1 MEGCDRHLE
10 VIEILDDLDDRVKYL
25 EIRDTTTSVMLENLI
40 TRVDKLVK
48 TIEDFMAA
56 TRRGVVGT
64 GGAIIA
70 TLFGFLIWYIQTH

>member
-1 MEGCDRHLE
+1 
-10 VIEILDDLDDRVKYL
+10 VKYL
-25 EIRDTTTSVMLENLI
+25 ELRDTTTSVMLENLI

>member
-1 MEGCDRHLE
+1 
-10 VIEILDDLDDRVKYL
+10 
-25 EIRDTTTSVMLENLI
+25 MLENLI

>member
-25 EIRDTTTSVMLENLI
+25 ELRDTATSLMLENLI

-64 GGAIIA
+64 GGAVIA

>member
-25 EIRDTTTSVMLENLI
+25 ELRDTATSLMLENLI